1 MFDPSAIN
9 TPAQEISYVIS
20 WVRDLG
26 IFGFVLVVG
35 WNARSI
41 FQEVKDF
48 TKDIRGHIKRM
59 EKFAFRME
67 TNHIRHIELY
77 LRAIARNQ
85 GLDLPIEPAI
95 SDDVQALLNE
105 DEPNA
110 SSV

>member
-1 MFDPSAIN
+1 MIDPSAIN
-9 TPAQEISYVIS
+9 TPAQEISYVIG

-48 TKDIRGHIKRM
+48 TKDIRGHMKRM

-77 LRAIARNQ
+77 LCALAKNQ
-85 GLDLPIEPAI
+85 GLDLPIETAL
-95 SDDVQALLNE
+95 SDEAQALSDE
-105 DEPNA
+105 DNSDA
-110 SSV
+110 RNL